1 MRKGVVED
9 IVMNANDF
17 LMSLIVVGLAAL
29 GGYGQEVRAEPS
41 AQIATAAEQPV
52 QSSGEASN
60 EMREAKEAAGELLD
74 DSLITAKVKGKR
86 LQDVGTSIGRVQPS
100 GSVDSVDEKQR
111 AKDIAERVD
120 GVRVDGVIGVDNAL
134 SWAMRYP

>member
-1 MRKGVVED
+1 
-9 IVMNANDF
+9 MNANNF

-52 QSSGEASN
+52 QSSGEASD

-74 DSLITAKVKGKR
+74 DSVITAKGKGKR
-86 LQDVGTSIGRVQPS
+86 LQDAGMSIGRVQPS
-100 GSVDSVDEKQR
+100 GSVDSVDEKPR
-111 AKDIAERVD
+111 AKDIAE
-120 GVRVDGVIGVDNAL
+120 RVDGVIGVDNAL